1 MTQMSLK
8 KTKCDLENRYIKLKL
23 LLEIDCD
30 LDKMD
35 DTSHLYV
42 CTYYINI
49 FM

>member
-1 MTQMSLK
+1 MIQMSLEG
-8 KTKCDLENRYIKLKL
+8 TEYDLEKRKIKLML

-35 DTSHLYV
+35 NTSHLYV

-49 FM
+49 FK